1 MQINPAAEFPAIEG
15 RMIKITAHVL
25 PYRMFVL
32 FSLLICSA
40 GIPAAAQTPPNPQD
54 SASVN
59 SRAESWKKQRERKAE
74 NIRPV
79 QQSGLERGLI
89 WFERKG
95 LQSLLAVNIAGF
107 RPKFGGLPTGSG
119 FGLGS
124 RFRIDKLQG
133 TWTDLQASATFSLKG
148 YQQYDM
154 QFGKLPDVERGPFA
168 YTNLRYRNFPQEDFF
183 GLGPNS
189 RVPDRTDFK
198 MKEFSY
204 DGVAGMRYRWFR
216 SEVRAGMLQVNL
228 EPGTDVKYPNTQVL
242 FNDVTAPGLA
252 RQPDFFR
259 VAVTGAL
266 DLRDRP
272 DNPHNGTYL
281 GFSLARYDDRDGG
294 LFNFSNYA
302 ADARQYV
309 SLGSPARVIALRF
322 LTSMDDPGRSSRI
335 PFYYQQTLG
344 GSDTMRGF
352 REYRFRDRRLLYMS
366 GEYRWEAVTGL
377 EFVFF
382 YDTGKVFS
390 DRSDFDF
397 TGLRPSYGYGV
408 RIKTPD
414 SVVMRIDV
422 GRSREGTRLYFKFG
436 PSF

>member
-1 MQINPAAEFPAIEG
+1 
-15 RMIKITAHVL
+15 MIKITAHVL

-198 MKEFSY
+198 MKEF
-204 DGVAGMRYRWFR
+204 R
-216 SEVRAGMLQVNL
+216 
-228 EPGTDVKYPNTQVL
+228 
-242 FNDVTAPGLA
+242 
-252 RQPDFFR
+252 
-259 VAVTGAL
+259 
-266 DLRDRP
+266 
-272 DNPHNGTYL
+272 
-281 GFSLARYDDRDGG
+281 
-294 LFNFSNYA
+294 
-302 ADARQYV
+302 
-309 SLGSPARVIALRF
+309 
-322 LTSMDDPGRSSRI
+322 
-335 PFYYQQTLG
+335 
-344 GSDTMRGF
+344 
-352 REYRFRDRRLLYMS
+352 
-366 GEYRWEAVTGL
+366 
-377 EFVFF
+377 
-382 YDTGKVFS
+382 
-390 DRSDFDF
+390 
-397 TGLRPSYGYGV
+397 
-408 RIKTPD
+408 
-414 SVVMRIDV
+414 
-422 GRSREGTRLYFKFG
+422 
-436 PSF
+436 